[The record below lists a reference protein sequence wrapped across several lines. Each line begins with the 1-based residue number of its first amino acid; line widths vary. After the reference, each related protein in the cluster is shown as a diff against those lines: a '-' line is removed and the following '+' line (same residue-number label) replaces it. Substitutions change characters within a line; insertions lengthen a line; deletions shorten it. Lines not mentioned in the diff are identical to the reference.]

1 MGLGLLQKLW
11 VWHMADQSV
20 LYLFKLSFQSCFQG
34 IKQCTIREEN

>member
-11 VWHMADQSV
+11 VWQMADQSV
-20 LYLFKLSFQSCFQG
+20 LYLFKLGFQSCFQG